1 MCFSTKKIGEHSKQ
15 YMFEIRRTGTK
26 IGCKIDV
33 WMIGAFYGLVGK
45 IDFEIWFYT
54 TLNIY
59 NMNTHQ
65 TENTFIRLLTWIL
78 MGYAAVIYIVNGL
91 SNFYDY
97 LNFIGPLCFKITF
110 ILMQKPSLQRFL
122 RRKLAVNRIT

>member
-1 MCFSTKKIGEHSKQ
+1 MYFSIKKICEHSKQ
-15 YMFEIRRTGTK
+15 YMFEIGRTRTK
-26 IGCKIDV
+26 IGCKMDV
-33 WMIGAFYGLVGK
+33 WMNGAFYGLLGK

-54 TLNIY
+54 TLNIH

-110 ILMQKPSLQRFL
+110 ILMLKSPLHRYL